1 MAVPS
6 FDTFMHPAIVVLSDG
21 VVRHW
26 SEVQAAVVGAMNL
39 TPEELGETLRGGK
52 NRARNRALWAVQYLA
67 KAEAVVRPRRGFLQ
81 ITDIGR
87 DLLAQHPQ
95 TLRKADIEH
104 LQGFQEWNRISK
116 EAALER
122 RLAGK
127 TLPGDHLISS
137 DEDDSPL
144 ESLISAVEILDQQ
157 TATDLVQR
165 LREQEPVFL
174 EQAVLKLLHAMGY
187 GGSLADGQ
195 HLGQSHDG
203 GIDGVIRQDALGIER
218 VYVQAKRYAIGNTVG
233 SASIRE
239 FVGALTGMGASG
251 GVFITTSSFSSDAV
265 KFVERV
271 IPRVILIDGD
281 KLGRLMVQYEVGV
294 TVTQILKV
302 TEVDEN
308 FFDDL

>member
-6 FDTFMHPAIVVLSDG
+6 FEAFMHPVLVVLSDG
-21 VVRHW
+21 VVRHRG
-26 SEVQAAVVGAMNL
+26 EVQAAVLDAMDL

-52 NRARNRALWAVQYLA
+52 NRARNRAYWAIQYLA

-87 DLLAQHPQ
+87 DLLAQHPK
-95 TLRKADIEH
+95 TLCKADIEH
-104 LQGFQEWNRISK
+104 LEGLQEWTRISK

-127 TLPGDHLISS
+127 ALPDDHLITQN
-137 DEDDSPL
+137 EDHSPL
-144 ESLISAVEILDQQ
+144 ESLISAIEVLDQQ

-187 GGSLADGQ
+187 GGSLADGE

-203 GIDGVIRQDALGIER
+203 GIDGVIRQDALGLER
-218 VYVQAKRYAIGNTVG
+218 VYVQAKRYAIGNAVG
-233 SASIRE
+233 SAAIRE

-251 GVFITTSSFSSDAV
+251 GVFITTSSFSAEAV
-265 KFVERV
+265 KFAKLVM
-271 IPRVILIDGD
+271 PRVILIDGD
-281 KLGRLMVQYEVGV
+281 ELGKLMVQYEVGV
-294 TVTQILKV
+294 TVTQVLKV

>member
-6 FDTFMHPAIVVLSDG
+6 FEAFMHPVLVVLSDG
-21 VVRHW
+21 VVRHRG
-26 SEVQAAVVGAMNL
+26 EVQAAVLDAMDL

-52 NRARNRALWAVQYLA
+52 NRARNRAYWAIQYLA

-81 ITDIGR
+81 ITDIGQ
-87 DLLAQHPQ
+87 DLLAQHPK
-95 TLRKADIEH
+95 TLCKADIEH
-104 LQGFQEWNRISK
+104 LEGLQEWTRISK

-127 TLPGDHLISS
+127 ALPDDHLITQN
-137 DEDDSPL
+137 EDHSPL
-144 ESLISAVEILDQQ
+144 ESLISAIEVLDQQ

-187 GGSLADGQ
+187 GGSLSDGE

-203 GIDGVIRQDALGIER
+203 GIDGVIRQDALGLER

-233 SASIRE
+233 SAAIRE

-251 GVFITTSSFSSDAV
+251 GVFITTSSFSAEAV
-265 KFVERV
+265 KFAKLVM
-271 IPRVILIDGD
+271 PRVILIDGD
-281 KLGRLMVQYEVGV
+281 ELGKLMVKYEVGV
-294 TVTQILKV
+294 TVTQVLKV